1 MTDTTV
7 TERDPMTGRVYDNTS
22 DRDRHLERV
31 DERNGE
37 MQTVKVRET
46 RRSLL
51 TTEFW
56 ITLAAAAGLVI
67 AGYWDEADLSLDLAY
82 ALAAGIV
89 AAYVLSRGFAKSGS
103 GVPVIRNVR

>member
-1 MTDTTV
+1 MSRLDAGMQ
-7 TERDPMTGRVYDNTS
+7 EM
-22 DRDRHLERV
+22 RV
-31 DERNGE
+31 DERNAE

-89 AAYVLSRGFAKSGS
+89 AAYILSRGFAKSGS
-103 GVPVIRNVR
+103 GVPVVRNVR